1 MDAQA
6 IEAILRDQLNLAEVY
21 VSGENAH
28 FNVTAVSDDFAAMNK
43 VKQQQMIYAPLMQ
56 YISTNDIHALS
67 IKTFTVEKWRKV
79 RLLNG
84 L

>member
-6 IEAILRDQLNLAEVY
+6 IEAILREQLNLNEVF

-28 FNVTAVSDDFAAMNK
+28 FNVTAVSDDFASMSK
-43 VKQQQMIYAPLMQ
+43 VKQQQLIYAPLMQ
-56 YISTNDIHALS
+56 YISSNEIHALS
-67 IKTFTVEKWRKV
+67 IKTFTVEKWKQV

>member
-6 IEAILRDQLNLAEVY
+6 IEAILRDQLNLDEVY
-21 VSGENAH
+21 VKGENAH
-28 FNVTAVSDDFAAMNK
+28 FNVVAVSDDFASMTK
-43 VKQQQMIYAPLMQ
+43 FKQQQLIYAPLMQ
-56 YISTNDIHALS
+56 YISTNEIHALS
-67 IKTFTVEKWRKV
+67 IKTFTVEKWKQA

>member
-6 IEAILRDQLNLAEVY
+6 IEAILRDQLNLDEVY
-21 VSGENAH
+21 VKGENAH
-28 FNVTAVSDDFAAMNK
+28 FNVVAVSDDFASMTK
-43 VKQQQMIYAPLMQ
+43 VKQQQLIYAPLMQ
-56 YISTNDIHALS
+56 YISTNEIHALS
-67 IKTFTVEKWRKV
+67 IKTFTAEKWKQA